1 MSDVCLVVLVRPDAA
16 PALLDAARRL
26 TDLMDCACINVLAVR
41 ESNAVPPL
49 SAEVVIDEADAY
61 LIERA
66 RERERIAA
74 LKTVFD
80 KWVAEAGPLAAITHW
95 AEAEGSAAAIV
106 GERGSRTDLI
116 VAGAPAEDDAVS
128 RQAFRAALF
137 GTDRP
142 VLMVPVLMSPR
153 NAPATFGRCVAIA
166 WRDDKQTARAVLP
179 ALRCLQTAE
188 RVHVITGMRDR
199 VERPL
204 MPRILVEHGI
214 QAELHVLP
222 IGSGPFGQALLDEAH
237 TVGADLLVMGAY
249 AHSPLRELLL
259 GGVTRYMLTHADLP
273 ILMRH

>member
-1 MSDVCLVVLVRPDAA
+1 MSDVFLVVPVRPDAA
-16 PALLDAARRL
+16 PGLLDAARRL
-26 TDLMDCACINVLAVR
+26 TDLVDCARINVLAVH
-41 ESNAVPPL
+41 EANAVPPL
-49 SAEVVIDEADAY
+49 SAEVLIDEADAY
-61 LIERA
+61 LTERA

-74 LKTVFD
+74 LKTAFD
-80 KWVAEAGPLAAITHW
+80 GWVAEDGPLAAITHW
-95 AEAEGSAAAIV
+95 AEAEGSTATIV
-106 GERGSRTDLI
+106 GERGSRADLI
-116 VAGAPAEDDAVS
+116 VAGAPAEDDALS
-128 RQAFRAALF
+128 RQTFRAALF

-142 VLMVPVLMSPR
+142 VLMVPR
-153 NAPATFGRCVAIA
+153 NTPATFGRIVAIA
-166 WRDDKQTARAVLP
+166 WRDDKQTARAVIP
-179 ALRCLQTAE
+179 ALRCLKTAE

-237 TVGADLLVMGAY
+237 KVGADLLVMGAY